1 VVQTLFA
8 QLLDRPAEAAS
19 QQYFLA
25 QLRAGATD
33 QDVIAQIIASDEFF
47 NKTSA

>member
-8 QLLDRPAEAAS
+8 QLLDRPADAAS
-19 QQYFLA
+19 EQYFLD
-25 QLRAGATD
+25 QLHGAPD